1 MDRAPCPLSVAG
13 GSCAKGIPN
22 DLTVYDT
29 EGNPHILCKNHA
41 NKRRK
46 MEKAAEGTGDE
57 WVRNWLDGNTADV
70 AATATAAAGVAAAV
84 EEGGGE
90 EEDDVD
96 DDDDDA
102 AWNASEVPLHA
113 SGAVRHAQRVNTA
126 RMLNEADKKVAAA
139 KAALVREKERHMTQ
153 LQEQVTSPAHPSPPH
168 PTPPHHDASI
178 AKNRLKS
185 PSESLPHP
193 CHTGGQC

>member
-70 AATATAAAGVAAAV
+70 ATATAAAGVAAQHQRWKK
-84 EEGGGE
+84 E
-90 EEDDVD
+90 
-96 DDDDDA
+96 A
-102 AWNASEVPLHA
+102 AKRKTTLTTTTMNASQVPLLA
-113 SGAVRHAQRVNTA
+113 SGAVRHAQRVNTSVSIPA
-126 RMLNEADKKVAAA
+126 QRGGREGSSSRGGAHSRERAAHHAAPRAGDKP
-139 KAALVREKERHMTQ
+139 T
-153 LQEQVTSPAHPSPPH
+153 PPH
-168 PTPPHHDASI
+168 PTPP
-178 AKNRLKS
+178 
-185 PSESLPHP
+185 
-193 CHTGGQC
+193 